1 MSRPLVL
8 ASLLAFA
15 CGPAAQ
21 PASGGAVTAP
31 PPAQAP
37 VADARPAEPGPP
49 NLSDWVDAGGG
60 LSLRLELPA
69 GPYHIGDRLTARL
82 HLRNDGATP
91 LRVYMLG
98 AEAFRA
104 QQSDF
109 QLFAADGRV
118 LDRQPDLRPHG
129 VVVTEADFPE
139 VGPGTTRIVEQ
150 TLELS
155 PGVLDGQAGVLRLR
169 WRYANSITAWK
180 GGAQTLDGPTRSLFG
195 GGPIPGIWRGQATVE
210 LGLPLAP

>member
-1 MSRPLVL
+1 M
-8 ASLLAFA
+8 FA

-21 PASGGAVTAP
+21 PANGGAVTASP
-31 PPAQAP
+31 PAP
-37 VADARPAEPGPP
+37 VAGTGPDGPPAASGP

-69 GPYHIGDRLTARL
+69 GPYHMGDRLAARL
-82 HLRNDGATP
+82 HFRNDGATP
-91 LRVYMLG
+91 LRVYLIG
-98 AEAFRA
+98 GEAFRA

-118 LDRQPDLRPHG
+118 LDRQPDLHPHG
-129 VVVTEADFPE
+129 YVVTEADFPE
-139 VGPGTTRIVEQ
+139 IGPNTTTVVEQ
-150 TLELS
+150 TLDLS
-155 PGVLDGQAGVLRLR
+155 PGVLDGQAGTLRLR
-169 WRYANSITAWK
+169 WRYANSIAAWK